1 MREICIHTD
10 GSCLSNPGRGG
21 WAVVIEDA
29 HGRRELSGGAR
40 LTTNNRMEIR
50 AAIEALR
57 ATPAN
62 AESLVTITTD
72 SQLLVNSIEKGWAAK
87 WRSKNWMRNAKDKA
101 ENPDLWDQLLSEIE
115 KRRVRF
121 VWTKAH
127 VGTIENERCDF
138 LAKSAAENATETDD
152 VYERSKRT
160 DAPDAPEQSRL
171 FPATPESRMQ
181 PSGYDVVVNPTSR
194 NVRISHPER
203 GMIVVPERELISFLE
218 AVRSTVLASHG
229 K

>member
-1 MREICIHTD
+1 MQEICIHTD

-101 ENPDLWDQLLSEIE
+101 ENPDLWDQLLAEIE

-121 VWTKAH
+121 MWTKAH

-138 LAKSAAENATETDD
+138 LAKNAAENASETDD
-152 VYERSKRT
+152 IYEKLKST
-160 DAPDAPEQSRL
+160 EAPNQSRL
-171 FPATPESRMQ
+171 FSTSPELPLQR
-181 PSGYDVVVNPTSR
+181 SGYDVVVNPTSR

-218 AVRSTVLASHG
+218 AVRSTILASHG
-229 K
+229 KS